1 MNEIDH
7 VSAVISAAGRGSRMG
22 WERNKLLLPLSGKSI
37 LQRTLEALT
46 EVREIDHFVLV
57 IRPEDEATVREEILS
72 GIKALTRER
81 VTLCFGGDT
90 REASTWCGLQHLPE
104 EARTVLIH
112 DGARPFVEPDLIR
125 TMLFEMA
132 QTAADGVICAVP
144 VKDTIKVVQHGVVE
158 TTPRRSSLYAVQ
170 TPQIFRRSV
179 LQRAYEKA
187 RGEEVETTDDAQ
199 IVEIF
204 GGTVHV
210 VEGSYSNIKIT
221 TPEDLLLGET
231 ILREREGGYALPANG
246 DRL

>member
-1 MNEIDH
+1 M
-7 VSAVISAAGRGSRMG
+7 
-22 WERNKLLLPLSGKSI
+22 
-37 LQRTLEALT
+37 
-46 EVREIDHFVLV
+46 
-57 IRPEDEATVREEILS
+57 
-72 GIKALTRER
+72 
-81 VTLCFGGDT
+81 
-90 REASTWCGLQHLPE
+90 
-104 EARTVLIH
+104 IH